1 MFHPIILDW
10 FTQRYGEP
18 TDIQSQSWPRIAGR
32 ENLLITAPTGSGKTL
47 TAFLWTLNRFFT
59 GDLASGSTRVLYIS
73 PLKALNNDIQRN
85 LLLPLAE
92 LKDAF
97 IAAGESVPDIKVQV
111 RSGDTDP
118 DDRRRMIRHPPE
130 ILITTPESLN
140 LLLSSHGG
148 RSLLYDIDT
157 LILDEIHGVVDA
169 KRGAYLMSAVERL
182 VPLSGEFQRIALSA
196 TINPLEQVADYV
208 AGFER
213 TGDTYKKR
221 SINILQSSVQKHYD
235 IRIRYP
241 EKAANRGSDEKIWDY
256 LAEDILPRIHRNTS
270 TLVFVNSRAL
280 CEKLTYKLN
289 TAAGQTVAYAHHGSL
304 SREIRTEVESRLK
317 AGQLEAIVATSSL
330 EMGID
335 IGALDE
341 VILVQSPGSIASS
354 IQRIGRAGHQVGVAS
369 RCTIYPTH
377 PRDFLEAAVLARA
390 IEEKALE
397 PIHTVMKPLDVL
409 GQIIVS
415 MTGTERWD
423 IDDLF
428 SELKR
433 STAFHTL
440 SRNEFDLVINM
451 LLGRYADHHIRELKP
466 RVRVDRSSNRIEA
479 RKGALLSLYLSGGV
493 IPDRGYFQLRHEGD
507 NARIGELDEEFVWE
521 ARVGQ
526 VFSLGTQTWQVKK
539 ITHTD
544 VFVAAAKPGSSAPP
558 FWKAE
563 PLNRSFHYAE
573 QINRFLEHANRQ
585 LQETDFKQML
595 IDRHAAEPM
604 VAEEIVSF
612 LERQREH
619 CNRDLP
625 HRHHLLFEQINSA
638 PGQASGSQLVIHTGW
653 GARVNRPFAMA
664 LEAAWQDRFSEQP
677 EIFVAN
683 ESVVCQL
690 THPLPADEILA
701 MLPA

>member
-1 MFHPIILDW
+1 MTVFHPIILDW

-213 TGDTYKKR
+213 MGDTYKKR
-221 SINILQSSVQKHYD
+221 SINILQSTVQKHYD

-256 LAEDILPRIHRNTS
+256 LAEDILPRIQQNTS

-280 CEKLTYKLN
+280 CEKLTFKLN

-304 SREIRTEVESRLK
+304 SREIRSEVESRLK
-317 AGQLEAIVATSSL
+317 AGQLKAK
-330 EMGID
+330 
-335 IGALDE
+335 
-341 VILVQSPGSIASS
+341 
-354 IQRIGRAGHQVGVAS
+354 IGRAHV
-369 RCTIYPTH
+369 
-377 PRDFLEAAVLARA
+377 
-390 IEEKALE
+390 
-397 PIHTVMKPLDVL
+397 
-409 GQIIVS
+409 
-415 MTGTERWD
+415 
-423 IDDLF
+423 
-428 SELKR
+428 
-433 STAFHTL
+433 
-440 SRNEFDLVINM
+440 
-451 LLGRYADHHIRELKP
+451 
-466 RVRVDRSSNRIEA
+466 
-479 RKGALLSLYLSGGV
+479 
-493 IPDRGYFQLRHEGD
+493 
-507 NARIGELDEEFVWE
+507 
-521 ARVGQ
+521 
-526 VFSLGTQTWQVKK
+526 
-539 ITHTD
+539 
-544 VFVAAAKPGSSAPP
+544 
-558 FWKAE
+558 
-563 PLNRSFHYAE
+563 
-573 QINRFLEHANRQ
+573 
-585 LQETDFKQML
+585 
-595 IDRHAAEPM
+595 
-604 VAEEIVSF
+604 
-612 LERQREH
+612 
-619 CNRDLP
+619 
-625 HRHHLLFEQINSA
+625 
-638 PGQASGSQLVIHTGW
+638 
-653 GARVNRPFAMA
+653 
-664 LEAAWQDRFSEQP
+664 
-677 EIFVAN
+677 
-683 ESVVCQL
+683 
-690 THPLPADEILA
+690 
-701 MLPA
+701 